1 MTDVVWRRIMG
12 VPVPF
17 LHPPRA
23 QVVLFYGDPGK
34 SGGYIVAAQN
44 ASGGWSVVRKVE
56 SPVEAVHIACLP
68 DIDDMLEYDHWPEAP
83 AVGERIETVADV
95 HRRLRR

>member
-23 QVVLFYGDPGK
+23 QVVLFCGNQGK

-44 ASGGWSVVRKVE
+44 ASGGWSYVRKVE
-56 SPVEAVHIACLP
+56 SPDEAARIACLP
-68 DIDDMLEYDHWPEAP
+68 DIDDMLEYDHWADAP
-83 AVGERIETVADV
+83 TVGERIETVADV
-95 HRRLRR
+95 HRRRRR